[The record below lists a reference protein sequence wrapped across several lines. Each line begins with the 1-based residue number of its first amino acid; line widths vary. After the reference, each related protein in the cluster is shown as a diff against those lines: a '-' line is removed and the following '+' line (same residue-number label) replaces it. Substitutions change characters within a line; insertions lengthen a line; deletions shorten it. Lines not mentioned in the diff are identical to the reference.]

1 MVCHVIIVV
10 GSEACEVAVIEMVG
24 ADSDLER
31 RVKFNRLIDRV
42 MGIAGGLEVL
52 SDILPK
58 VKGD

>member
-1 MVCHVIIVV
+1 MVCHVNIVV
-10 GSEACEVAVIEMVG
+10 GSEPCEVVIEMV
-24 ADSDLER
+24 AVDSDSER
-31 RVKFNRLIDRV
+31 RVKFNGLIERV